1 MKRRSIYSATELD
14 TVALLAALCLFLS
27 TVEYLIPKPIPF
39 MRLGLA
45 NLPILVSLEFLSPP
59 MVLLLVLLKIVG
71 QGLVNGTLFSY
82 VFLFSAAGS
91 TVSGLLML
99 LVSRVPRRRLSLV
112 GVSVVGALGS
122 NIVQIVLARF
132 IIFGEGAW
140 LIGPPFIAIG
150 TASAILLGIFAEKF
164 GSSSRWIE
172 RVRPSHRR

>member
-1 MKRRSIYSATELD
+1 MKIKSTSSATDLD

-45 NLPILVSLEFLSPP
+45 NLPILVSLELLSPP
-59 MVLLLVLLKIVG
+59 LILLLVFLKIVG

-91 TVSGLLML
+91 SVSGIVML
-99 LVSRVPRRRLSLV
+99 LASRFPRERLSLV
-112 GVSVVGALGS
+112 GISVLGALAS
-122 NIVQIVLARF
+122 NLVQIVLARLF
-132 IIFGEGAW
+132 IFGEGAW

-150 TASAILLGIFAEKF
+150 TVSAVILGIFAQRF
-164 GSSSRWIE
+164 GSSSRWVQRI
-172 RVRPSHRR
+172 RQSHEL